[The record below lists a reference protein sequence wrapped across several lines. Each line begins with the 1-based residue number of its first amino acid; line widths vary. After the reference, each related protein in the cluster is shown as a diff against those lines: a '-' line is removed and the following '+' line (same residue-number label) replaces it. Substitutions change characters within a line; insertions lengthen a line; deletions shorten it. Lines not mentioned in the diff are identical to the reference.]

1 MVMFILNVYILT
13 FWYFH
18 NVGEK
23 MKTIFK
29 TIFILMISLLFFSC
43 NALFDNPSG
52 SQNELNKQLEPGHA
66 NIEIIVSDV
75 LFRSVIIPDF
85 SSYKDNIKSYS
96 VSVSKADNILNSDS
110 YEVSASNPVLS
121 VKVIYGTEYT
131 VLVSGK
137 DENSNQIAAGTT
149 NFTPTETNKNVKVT
163 LSPVTSDSVDGTVK
177 IPIEFPLGNCSYN
190 VAIQITNT
198 KTNSVSFTKT
208 YPLDC
213 NSASQTI
220 NVEETLSSGFYKM
233 ELYITNSNYSSNKM
247 VFEYDLVVYPLLE
260 SKWLLTSS
268 AANKL
273 DRISFAKD
281 DLIPVSLGDYVFYV
295 LGENPTTLGG
305 KSLEEVAAS
314 FGKKR
319 AVKFDTVQAAV
330 DAAVALDAGG
340 TVERKIVID
349 GTVSINTDGTSDS
362 IVTIGDGTNTPNIL
376 ISGLNSQGIIQR
388 DDASTGNA
396 RIFKIAS
403 GAKVTIESLSIK
415 NGSVAGNGGGIYNAG
430 TLTLKSVYISDCSVS
445 GTGTGYG
452 GGIYCDNNAVL
463 TFETGSIEKCSSTN
477 SGGGYYQ
484 NGTSGATGSTTFSNV
499 SVLNNKA
506 TTSSN
511 SSGGG
516 IYISSPGKFRMTGGE
531 ISRNTAYNGG
541 GIDVYA
547 LKGTDTYTNCYLD
560 GVTIAGNS
568 AGSEGGA
575 VFLPSGNYLSLM
587 NCSISGNRD
596 SHESD
601 VCSKASLYLYG
612 STSIGVCYSTFVD
625 PVYLNS
631 DISGKTKFIPN
642 AYTTGT
648 QVISALSGTL
658 TKEMIDCF
666 SIDDT
671 KYFIDSEG
679 KLETTSAGGAITT
692 EDHTCLFELDKSTVT
707 AGVETTLNVTAT
719 ITTNGVSESVAA
731 ANLNWVT
738 VKVYCGSYE
747 VTSSTVP
754 GLSVSNGVVTIPAAM
769 PEDSYKLYVS
779 GIYTCPNGCQKAFS
793 GDFPFTVE

>member
-1 MVMFILNVYILT
+1 
-13 FWYFH
+13 
-18 NVGEK
+18 
-23 MKTIFK
+23 
-29 TIFILMISLLFFSC
+29 MISLLFFSC
-43 NALFDNPSG
+43 NAIFDNLSDN
-52 SQNELNKQLEPGHA
+52 QNESNKQIEPGYA
-66 NIEIIVSDV
+66 RVEIIVSDV

-85 SSYKDNIKSYS
+85 SGYKDNIKSYS

-190 VAIQITNT
+190 VEIKITNT
-198 KTNSVSFTKT
+198 KTNSVSFTHT
-208 YPLDC
+208 DTLDC

-220 NVEETLSSGFYKM
+220 NIEQTLPSSSYKM
-233 ELYITNSNYSSNKM
+233 ELYITNSNYSSNRM
-247 VFEYDLVVYPLLE
+247 IFEYDLIVYPQLE

-273 DRISFAKD
+273 DRISFAKE
-281 DLIPVSLGDYVFYV
+281 DLIPVSLGDFVFYV
-295 LGENPTTLGG
+295 VGTNSQFLGG
-305 KSLEEVAAS
+305 KTLEEAAATLG
-314 FGKKR
+314 FKK
-319 AVKFDTVQAAV
+319 AVKFDTVQEAV
-330 DAAVALDAGG
+330 DAAVALDSSG

-349 GTVSINTDGTSDS
+349 GTVSITTDGTSDS
-362 IVTIGDGTNTPNIL
+362 IVTIGGGTNTPNIL

-388 DDASTGNA
+388 DDASIGGA
-396 RIFKIAS
+396 RIFKISS
-403 GAKVTIESLSIK
+403 GAQVTIESLSIK
-415 NGSVAGNGGGIYNAG
+415 KGNVVGNGGGIYNAG

-463 TFETGSIEKCSSTN
+463 TFENGSITSCSSTN

-499 SVLNNKA
+499 IVANNKA
-506 TTSSN
+506 TTNPS

-516 IYISSPGKFRMTGGE
+516 IFISSPGKFRMTGGH
-531 ISRNTAYNGG
+531 ISNNTAESNGG

-547 LKGTDTYTNCYLD
+547 QKGTDTYTNCYLD
-560 GVTIAGNS
+560 GVTISGNT

-575 VFLPSGNYLSLM
+575 VFLPSGNHLSLM
-587 NCSISGNRD
+587 NCSISGNTD
-596 SHESD
+596 SHRSD

-612 STSIGVCYSTFVD
+612 STSIGVCYSNFGS

-631 DISGKTKFIPN
+631 DISGNAKFIP
-642 AYTTGT
+642 ASYTTGT
-648 QVISALSGTL
+648 QILSALSGTL
-658 TKEMIDCF
+658 TQDMIDLF
-666 SIDDT
+666 SIDNT
-671 KYFIDSEG
+671 NYYIDSDG
-679 KLETTSAGGAITT
+679 KLAAISAGGSITI
-692 EDHTCLFELDKSTVT
+692 EDCTCLFELDKNKVT
-707 AGVETTLNVTAT
+707 SGTATTLNVKAT
-719 ITTNGVSESVAA
+719 LTKSLSDGTTSTETYASDQLTWA
-731 ANLNWVT
+731 T
-738 VKVYCGSYE
+738 VKLYCGSYE
-747 VTSSTVP
+747 VTQAD
-754 GLSVSNGVVTIPAAM
+754 VSGFGIDKGVVTIPAGM
-769 PEDSYKLYVS
+769 PQEDYRLYVS
-779 GIYTCPNGCQKAFS
+779 GTYTFSNGSQKGFS
-793 GDFPFTVE
+793 GYLPFTVE

>member
-1 MVMFILNVYILT
+1 
-13 FWYFH
+13 
-18 NVGEK
+18 

-43 NALFDNPSG
+43 NAFFDNLSDN
-52 SQNELNKQLEPGHA
+52 QNESNRQ
-66 NIEIIVSDV
+66 IESGYARVEIAVSDV
-75 LFRSVIIPDF
+75 LSRSVIIPDF
-85 SSYKDNIKSYS
+85 SGYQDNIKSYS
-96 VSVSKADNILNSDS
+96 VSVAEADNFLNSDS

-131 VLVSGK
+131 VFVSGK
-137 DENSNQIAAGTT
+137 DGNSNQIAGGTLT
-149 NFTPTETNKNVKVT
+149 FTPTETNKNVKVT
-163 LSPVTSDSVDGTVK
+163 LSPVTQELVNGTVK

-190 VAIQITNT
+190 VEIKIANT
-198 KTNSVSFTKT
+198 KTNSVSFTNT
-208 YPLDC
+208 YTLDC

-233 ELYITNSNYSSNKM
+233 ELYIVNSNYSSNKM
-247 VFEYDLVVYPLLE
+247 VFEYDLVVYPQLE
-260 SKWLLTSS
+260 SKWFLTSS

-281 DLIPVSLGDYVFYV
+281 DLIPVSLGDFVFYV
-295 LGENPTTLGG
+295 VGTSQTSLDG
-305 KSLEEVAAS
+305 KTLEEVAS
-314 FGKKR
+314 TLGFKK
-319 AVKFDTVQAAV
+319 AIKFDTVQEAV
-330 DAAVALDAGG
+330 DAAVALDSAG

-388 DDASTGNA
+388 DDASSGNA
-396 RIFKIAS
+396 RIFKILS
-403 GAKVTIESLSIK
+403 GAQVTIESLSIK
-415 NGSVAGNGGGIYNAG
+415 KGSVVGNGGGIYNAG

-452 GGIYCDNNAVL
+452 GGVYCDNNAVL
-463 TFETGSIEKCSSTN
+463 TFKDGSITSCSSTN

-499 SVLNNKA
+499 IVSNNKA
-506 TTSSN
+506 TTSSS

-516 IYISSPGKFRMTGGE
+516 IFISSPGKFRMTGGH
-531 ISRNTAYNGG
+531 ISNNTAVYNGG

-587 NCSISGNRD
+587 NCSISGNSD
-596 SHESD
+596 SFGND

-612 STSIGVCYSTFVD
+612 STSIGKCYSTFVS

-631 DISGKTKFIPN
+631 DISGNTKFIPN

-658 TKEMIDCF
+658 TQDMIDLF
-666 SIDDT
+666 SIDNT
-671 KYFIDSEG
+671 SFYIDSGG
-679 KLETTSAGGAITT
+679 KLATISAGGSITI
-692 EDHTCLFELDKSTVT
+692 EDCTCLFELDKNTVT
-707 AGVETTLNVTAT
+707 AGTATTLNLKAT
-719 ITTNGVSESVAA
+719 LTKTLSDGSTSTETYES
-731 ANLNWVT
+731 NLLDWAT
-738 VKVYCGSYE
+738 VKLYCGSYE
-747 VTSSTVP
+747 VTQAD
-754 GLSVSNGVVTIPAAM
+754 VSGFGIDKGVVTIPADM
-769 PEDSYKLYVS
+769 PQEDYRLYVS
-779 GIYTCPNGCQKAFS
+779 GTYTFSNGSQKGFS
-793 GDFPFTVE
+793 GYLPVTVE

>member
-1 MVMFILNVYILT
+1 
-13 FWYFH
+13 
-18 NVGEK
+18 

-43 NALFDNPSG
+43 NAIFDNLSDN
-52 SQNELNKQLEPGHA
+52 QNESNKQIEPGYA
-66 NIEIIVSDV
+66 RVEIIVSDV
-75 LFRSVIIPDF
+75 LSRSVIIPDF

-96 VSVSKADNILNSDS
+96 VSVSEADNILNSDS

-198 KTNSVSFTKT
+198 KTNSVSFTDT
-208 YPLDC
+208 CTLDC
-213 NSASQTI
+213 NSASRTI

-247 VFEYDLVVYPLLE
+247 VFEYDLVVYPQLE
-260 SKWLLTSS
+260 SKLLLTSS

-273 DRISFAKD
+273 DRISFAKE
-281 DLIPVSLGDYVFYV
+281 DLIPVSLGDFVFYV
-295 LGENPTTLGG
+295 VGTNSQFLGG
-305 KSLEEVAAS
+305 KTLEEAAATLG
-314 FGKKR
+314 FKK
-319 AVKFDTVQAAV
+319 AVKFDTVQEAV
-330 DAAVALDAGG
+330 DAAVALDSAG

-349 GTVSINTDGTSDS
+349 GTVSITTDGTSDS
-362 IVTIGDGTNTPNIL
+362 IVTIGDGNNTPNIL

-388 DDASTGNA
+388 DDVSSGGA
-396 RIFKIAS
+396 RIFKISS
-403 GAKVTIESLSIK
+403 GAQVTIENLSIK
-415 NGSVAGNGGGIYNAG
+415 KGSVAGNGGGIYNAG

-445 GTGTGYG
+445 DTGTGTGHG
-452 GGIYCDNNAVL
+452 GGVYCENNAVL
-463 TFETGSIEKCSSTN
+463 TFKDGSITSCSSTN

-484 NGTSGATGSTTFSNV
+484 NGASGTSGATGSTTFSNV
-499 SVLNNKA
+499 IVSDNKA
-506 TTSSN
+506 TTSSS

-516 IYISSPGKFRMTGGE
+516 IFISSPGKFRMTGGH
-531 ISRNTAYNGG
+531 ISNNTAVYNGG

-587 NCSISGNRD
+587 NCSISGNTD
-596 SHESD
+596 SLGSD

-612 STSIGVCYSTFVD
+612 STSIGVCYSTFVY
-625 PVYLNS
+625 PVYLNY
-631 DISGKTKFIPN
+631 DISGNTKFIPN

-648 QVISALSGTL
+648 QILSALSGTL
-658 TKEMIDCF
+658 TQDMIDLF
-666 SIDDT
+666 SIDNT
-671 KYFIDSEG
+671 NYYIDSDG
-679 KLETTSAGGAITT
+679 KLAAISAGGSITI
-692 EDHTCLFELDKSTVT
+692 EDCTCLFELDKNKVT
-707 AGVETTLNVTAT
+707 SGTATTLNVKAT
-719 ITTNGVSESVAA
+719 LTKSFSDGTTSTETYASDQLTWA
-731 ANLNWVT
+731 T
-738 VKVYCGSYE
+738 VKLYCGSYE
-747 VTSSTVP
+747 VTQAD
-754 GLSVSNGVVTIPAAM
+754 VSGFGIDKGVVTIPAGM
-769 PEDSYKLYVS
+769 PQEDYRLYVS
-779 GIYTCPNGCQKAFS
+779 GTYTFSNGSQKGFS
-793 GDFPFTVE
+793 GYLPFTVE

>member
-1 MVMFILNVYILT
+1 
-13 FWYFH
+13 
-18 NVGEK
+18 

-43 NALFDNPSG
+43 NAIFDNLSDN
-52 SQNELNKQLEPGHA
+52 QNESNKQIEPGYA
-66 NIEIIVSDV
+66 RVEIIVSDV
-75 LFRSVIIPDF
+75 LSRSVIIPDF

-96 VSVSKADNILNSDS
+96 VSVSEADNILNSDS

-163 LSPVTSDSVDGTVK
+163 LSPVTQESVNGTVK

-198 KTNSVSFTKT
+198 KTNSVSFTDT
-208 YPLDC
+208 YTLDC

-220 NVEETLSSGFYKM
+220 NVEETLASSSYKM
-233 ELYITNSNYSSNKM
+233 ELYITNSNYSSNRM
-247 VFEYDLVVYPLLE
+247 IFEYDLIVYPQLE

-273 DRISFAKD
+273 DRISFAKE
-281 DLIPVSLGDYVFYV
+281 DLIPVSLNDYAFYV
-295 LGENPTTLGG
+295 VGTNPSALGG
-305 KSLEEVAAS
+305 VTAEQAAGIIGS
-314 FGKKR
+314 KK

-330 DAAVALDAGG
+330 DAAIALDSAG
-340 TVERKIVID
+340 TYKRTIVID
-349 GTVSINTDGTSDS
+349 GTVTITTDGTSDS
-362 IVTIGDGTNTPNIL
+362 IVTIGDGNNTPNIL

-388 DDASTGNA
+388 DDVSSGGA
-396 RIFKIAS
+396 RIFKISS
-403 GAKVTIESLSIK
+403 GAQVTIENLSIK
-415 NGSVAGNGGGIYNAG
+415 KGSVAGNGGGIYNAG

-445 GTGTGYG
+445 DTGTGTGHG
-452 GGIYCDNNAVL
+452 GGVYCENNAVL
-463 TFETGSIEKCSSTN
+463 TFKDGSITSCSSTN

-484 NGTSGATGSTTFSNV
+484 NGASGTSGATGSTTFSNV
-499 SVLNNKA
+499 IVSDNKA
-506 TTSSN
+506 TTSSS

-516 IYISSPGKFRMTGGE
+516 IFISSPGKFRMTGGH
-531 ISRNTAYNGG
+531 ISNNTAVYNGG

-560 GVTIAGNS
+560 GVTMAGNS

-587 NCSISGNRD
+587 NCSISGNTD
-596 SHESD
+596 SLGSD

-612 STSIGVCYSTFVD
+612 STSIGVCYSTFVY
-625 PVYLNS
+625 PVYLNY
-631 DISGKTKFIPN
+631 DISGNTKFIPN

-666 SIDDT
+666 SIDNT
-671 KYFIDSEG
+671 NYYIDSDG
-679 KLETTSAGGAITT
+679 KLAAISAGGSITI
-692 EDHTCLFELDKSTVT
+692 EDCTCLFELDKNTVT
-707 AGVETTLNVTAT
+707 AGTATTLNVKAT
-719 ITTNGVSESVAA
+719 LTKTLSDGSTSTETYASDQLTWA
-731 ANLNWVT
+731 T
-738 VKVYCGSYE
+738 VKLYCGSYE
-747 VTSSTVP
+747 VTQAD
-754 GLSVSNGVVTIPAAM
+754 VSGFGIDKGVVTIPAGM
-769 PEDSYKLYVS
+769 PQEDYRLYVS
-779 GIYTCPNGCQKAFS
+779 GTYTFSNGSQKGFS
-793 GDFPFTVE
+793 GYLPFTVE